1 MNLFSLQSLS
11 SSPVTSLA
19 GVVVL
24 ILATLLLLFGKNDAA
39 LTQGMALFPVGIGL
53 LAARQ
58 NNTTSEQAGAKPPL
72 P

>member
-11 SSPVTSLA
+11 SSPVTSFM
-19 GVVVL
+19 GIIVL
-24 ILATLLLLFGKNDAA
+24 ILAVILLLWGSTEAKIQGAA
-39 LTQGMALFPVGIGL
+39 LIPVGAGL

-72 P
+72 